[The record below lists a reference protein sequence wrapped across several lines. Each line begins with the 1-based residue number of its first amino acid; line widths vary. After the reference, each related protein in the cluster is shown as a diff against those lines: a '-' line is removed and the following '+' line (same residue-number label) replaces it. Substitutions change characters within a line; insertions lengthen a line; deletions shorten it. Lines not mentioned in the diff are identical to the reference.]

1 MVVVD
6 PYADFKAIKEGSYA
20 NIPVI
25 ALCDTHN
32 SLKYVDVAIPCNN
45 NSTESIAMVF
55 WLLAREVLR
64 LTGKLETE
72 EWDVMVDLFYQ
83 KSQEEL

>member
-6 PYADFKAIKEGSYA
+6 PHADFKSIKEGSYA

-32 SLKYVDVAIPCNN
+32 SLKYVDIAIPCNN
-45 NSTESIAMVF
+45 NSTESIAMIF
-55 WLLAREVLR
+55 WLLSREVLR
-64 LTGKLETE
+64 LKGKLQTE
-72 EWDVMVDLFYQ
+72 EWDVMVDLFYN
-83 KSQEEL
+83 KNLE